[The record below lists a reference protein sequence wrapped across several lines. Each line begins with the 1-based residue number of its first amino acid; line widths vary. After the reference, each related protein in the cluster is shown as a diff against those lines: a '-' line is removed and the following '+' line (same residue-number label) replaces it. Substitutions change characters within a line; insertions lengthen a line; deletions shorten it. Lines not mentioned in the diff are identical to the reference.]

1 MKFNENLAKKKKVI
15 LEKWFELIINSYP
28 SDSSNFL
35 RNETNRFNNPV
46 GYTISNDLEKIFDVI
61 VGDSDYDQLANSFE
75 SIVKIRTVQD
85 FAPSQAVAFVLQLKG
100 IIREKMYD
108 SLQERVALSELLEFE
123 AKIDRACLV
132 CFDSYMK
139 CKEKIFQ
146 LQANEAKM
154 RVYKL
159 LERTNLIDRKSENGE

>member
-1 MKFNENLAKKKKVI
+1 MKINESLAEKKKVI
-15 LEKWFELIINSYP
+15 LEKWFDLIINSYP

-35 RNETNRFNNPV
+35 RNETNQFNNPV
-46 GYTISNDLEKIFDVI
+46 GYTISNDLEKVFDVI
-61 VGDSDYDQLANSFE
+61 VGDSEYDQLADCFE

-85 FAPSQAVAFVLQLKG
+85 FTPSQAVAFVLQLKG
-100 IIREKMYD
+100 IIREEMD
-108 SLQERVALSELLEFE
+108 ESLQERNALNELLEFE

-146 LQANEAKM
+146 LQANEAKL

-159 LERTNLIDRKSENGE
+159 LERTNLIDRKSEHGE

>member
-1 MKFNENLAKKKKVI
+1 MKFTEHLSQNKKVI
-15 LEKWFELIINSYP
+15 LEKWFDLIIDSYP

-35 RNETNRFNNPV
+35 RNETNRFQNPV
-46 GYTISNDLEKIFDVI
+46 GYTISNDLERLFDVI
-61 VGDSDYDQLANSFE
+61 VGDTDYDQLAECFE
-75 SIVKIRTVQD
+75 GIVRIRTVQD
-85 FAPSQAVAFVLQLKG
+85 FTPSQAVAFVLQLKG
-100 IIREKMYD
+100 IVREVTGD
-108 SLQERVALSELLEFE
+108 SLREIGALDELLAFE
-123 AKIDRACLV
+123 AKIDRACLA

-159 LERTNLIDRKSENGE
+159 LERTNLIDRKSEHGE